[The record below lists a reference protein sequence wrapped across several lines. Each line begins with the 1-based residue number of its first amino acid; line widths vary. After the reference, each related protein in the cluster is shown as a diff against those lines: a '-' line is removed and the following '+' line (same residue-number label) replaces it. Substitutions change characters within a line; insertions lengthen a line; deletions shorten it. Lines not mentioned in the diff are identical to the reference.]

1 MTKPA
6 TYGTLVT
13 ESGLIYDNTTRPGS
27 TTRDFRETLQTPA
40 EAVLVSG
47 VDATAGRMIEQTLT
61 AARLIGAPLNAVVGQ
76 RLDFALIQGGAGAF
90 AVTWNAIFKGIT
102 GGTSG
107 ATGTRATF
115 AFEYDG
121 SNWNLIGAQPT
132 WV

>member
-6 TYGTLVT
+6 TYGTLIT
-13 ESGLIYDNTTRPGS
+13 DSGVIYDNTTRPGA
-27 TTRDFRETLQTPA
+27 TVQDFRNSLQTPS
-40 EAVLVSG
+40 EATLVSG
-47 VDATAGRMIEQTLT
+47 VDAGLGAMIEVTLT
-61 AARLIGAPLNAVVGQ
+61 AARLVGAPLNPVKGQ
-76 RLDFALIQGGAGAF
+76 RLAFTLIQGGAGAF

-115 AFEYDG
+115 VFEYDG
-121 SNWNLIGAQPT
+121 ANWNLLGAQPT